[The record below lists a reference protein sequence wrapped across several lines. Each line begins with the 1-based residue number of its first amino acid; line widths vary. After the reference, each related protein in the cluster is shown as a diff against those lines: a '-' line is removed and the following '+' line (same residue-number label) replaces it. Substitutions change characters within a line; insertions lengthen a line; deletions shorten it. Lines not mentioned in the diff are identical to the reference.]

1 MCAFEMK
8 ETTYAINSV
17 ILYIYI
23 YLLFIKII
31 QQKLIIHLVLQQ
43 QQQPKRHL
51 YIFNFENET
60 PSHKQTLISSFIF
73 KYIYTMLTRK

>member
-1 MCAFEMK
+1 MQL
-8 ETTYAINSV
+8 
-17 ILYIYI
+17 ILLYYIYI

>member
-1 MCAFEMK
+1 MQL
-8 ETTYAINSV
+8 
-17 ILYIYI
+17 ILLYYIYIYI

-31 QQKLIIHLVLQQ
+31 QQKLIIHLVL

-73 KYIYTMLTRK
+73 KYIYMLTRKTTYN

>member
-1 MCAFEMK
+1 MQL
-8 ETTYAINSV
+8 
-17 ILYIYI
+17 ILLYYIYI

-31 QQKLIIHLVLQQ
+31 QQKLIIHLVLQQQQ